1 MYEIGRIC
9 LKIAG
14 RDANNMCV
22 VVDNIDDST
31 VLIDGQTRRKN
42 CNVKHLEPTTK
53 VVNLAKGASHEEVK
67 KALKTLNIEVADKK
81 SKKPSER
88 PKKAKVSK
96 EKVAKTAPKPVKA
109 TVSKKKSADEQ
120 TQ

>member
-22 VVDNIDDST
+22 VVDKINDST

-53 VVNLAKGASHEEVK
+53 IVKLAKGASHDEVK
-67 KALKTLNIEVADKK
+67 KALKTLNIEVVDKK
-81 SKKPSER
+81 SKKPTER
-88 PKKAKVSK
+88 PKRAKVV
-96 EKVAKTAPKPVKA
+96 KVKPVKTA
-109 TVSKKKSADEQ
+109 SKQAKPAVSKKKPSEE
-120 TQ
+120 